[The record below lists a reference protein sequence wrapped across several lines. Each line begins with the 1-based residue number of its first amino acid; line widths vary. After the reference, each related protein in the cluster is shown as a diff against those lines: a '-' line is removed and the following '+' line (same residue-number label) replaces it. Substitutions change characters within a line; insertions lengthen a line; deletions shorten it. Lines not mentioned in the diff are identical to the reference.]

1 MVFSALEFQRPSPL
15 PMKWTMMLHFR
26 VQNYCIAMKST
37 EVLNPWRN
45 DIDRQKACSH
55 PQTDYIHCGDTFLR
69 CIIIALNGEKQTS
82 RSRET

>member
-15 PMKWTMMLHFR
+15 PMRWTMMLHFR

-55 PQTDYIHCGDTFLR
+55 PQTD
-69 CIIIALNGEKQTS
+69 CILYKYKNHFKEDVGMSDQQK
-82 RSRET
+82 